1 MSDRNEVRAANRSLV
16 GAALLCV
23 GVAVTF
29 AIVAVMSVG
38 EGLYAWVERLVVG
51 EPKEVGR

>member
-1 MSDRNEVRAANRSLV
+1 MSERPRSLV
-16 GAALLCV
+16 GAALLYV

-38 EGLYAWVERLVVG
+38 VGLFDWIERLVVG
-51 EPKEVGR
+51 EPRERRS

>member
-16 GAALLCV
+16 GSALLCV

-38 EGLYAWVERLVVG
+38 VGLYAWLERLVVG
-51 EPKEVGR
+51 EPKEV